1 MNLAVGIS
9 QLVASKF
16 ESRMAHTCVPKKTLT
31 GKCLVWYLKGVF
43 KKRFNL
49 KMNETRRLFWI
60 KTTLMF
66 LSLAKRLPRLA
77 TSEYTKRPL
86 RSDSIS

>member
-1 MNLAVGIS
+1 MEHEVGNLYYVSYSDIDIGLKCLTLTANYNLIPFGYESCSMNLAV
-9 QLVASKF
+9 
-16 ESRMAHTCVPKKTLT
+16 
-31 GKCLVWYLKGVF
+31 
-43 KKRFNL
+43 
-49 KMNETRRLFWI
+49 ETRRLFWI

-86 RSDSIS
+86 RSNSIF